1 MSSILTSCFSG
12 STRRLPLTLGAD
24 ALHVCRKLGISS
36 RWSMC
41 VVAGEVRAYLDT
53 VQHELEREYKWL
65 RRERQVLALTLVGV
79 HA

>member
-1 MSSILTSCFSG
+1 M
-12 STRRLPLTLGAD
+12 R
-24 ALHVCRKLGISS
+24 
-36 RWSMC
+36 

-53 VQHELEREYKWL
+53 VQRELEREYKRL